1 MFNENEEII
10 YEKKYLKYKHKYLL
24 QKNIIGGSVLLKM
37 PKQQQDELSIIISNK
52 ISITNKTK
60 FKRIV
65 KEIIYLI
72 DNSFNMPIEEITENY
87 FNVYYGTTHIFKIS
101 NFVNFPFKWPTIEI
115 ITDQF
120 TGLFFP

>member
-24 QKNIIGGSVLLKM
+24 QKNIIGGSVLLNM
-37 PKQQQDELSIIISNK
+37 PREKQERLFNEILEK
-52 ISITNKTK
+52 ISITNKN

-72 DNSFNMPIEEITENY
+72 DNSFNVPIEEITENY